1 MSVQL
6 AARSSLIALVT
17 VVIPAVWVW
26 ADPPAANDAIR
37 VTIVAITASDKHNNV
52 DPRLKSLAHEVR
64 KQHDQALTG
73 YKLGETVSKPVA
85 VGQKENFKLVDEQS
99 ADITVLQ
106 KDDTSQRIRLAVKAP
121 LVGEIT
127 YSTCYDKFFPII
139 TRYRTNANQE
149 RLIVA
154 IMVRQAGKDAKEV
167 KEPKTR

>member
-1 MSVQL
+1 MTVQL
-6 AARSSLIALVT
+6 AARSSLIALVA
-17 VVIPAVWVW
+17 VAIPAVWVW

-37 VTIVAITASDKHNNV
+37 VTIVAITASDKHSTV
-52 DPRLKSLAHEVR
+52 DHRLQNLAHEVR

-85 VGQKENFKLVDEQS
+85 VGQKENFKLVDDAS

-106 KDDTSQRIRLAVKAP
+106 KDDSNQRIRLAVKAP

-139 TRYRTNANQE
+139 TRYKTRTDQE

-154 IMVRQAGKDAKEV
+154 IMVRQSGKDGKDV

>member
-1 MSVQL
+1 MSAQL
-6 AARSSLIALVT
+6 AARSSLVALMA

-26 ADPPAANDAIR
+26 ADPPAAGDGIR
-37 VTIVAITASDKHNNV
+37 VTIVAITASNKHDKV
-52 DPRLKSLAHEVR
+52 DPRLKSLASEVR
-64 KQHDQALTG
+64 KQHDPALTG

-85 VGQKENFKLVDEQS
+85 VGQKENFKLVDDAS

-106 KDDTSQRIRLAVKAP
+106 KDDSNQRIRLAVKAP

-139 TRYRTNANQE
+139 TRYETRTDRE

-154 IMVRQAGKDAKEV
+154 IMVRQAGKDDG

>member
-1 MSVQL
+1 MSAHF
-6 AARSSLIALVT
+6 AARSSLIALVG

-26 ADPPAANDAIR
+26 ADPPAAGDGIR
-37 VTIVAITASDKHNNV
+37 VTIVAITASDKHRDV
-52 DPRLKSLAHEVR
+52 DPKLKQLAREVQ
-64 KQHDQALTG
+64 KQHDPALTG

-85 VGQKENFKLVDEQS
+85 VGQKENFKLVDDAS

-106 KDDTSQRIRLAVKAP
+106 KDDSNQRIRLAVKAP

-139 TRYRTNANQE
+139 TRYTTRADRE

-154 IMVRQAGKDAKEV
+154 IMVRQTAKDGKDAKE
-167 KEPKTR
+167 PKTR

>member
-1 MSVQL
+1 MSAQL
-6 AARSSLIALVT
+6 AARSSLIALVA

-37 VTIVAITASDKHNNV
+37 VTIVAITASDKHNTV
-52 DPRLKSLAHEVR
+52 DPRLKNLAHEVR

-85 VGQKENFKLVDEQS
+85 VGQKENFKLVDDAS

-106 KDDTSQRIRLAVKAP
+106 KDDTNNRIRLAVKAP

-139 TRYRTNANQE
+139 TRYQTRSDRE

-154 IMVRQAGKDAKEV
+154 IMVRQAKDGKEV

>member
-1 MSVQL
+1 MRAQF
-6 AARSSLIALVT
+6 AARSSLIAFVA
-17 VVIPAVWVW
+17 VVISGVWVW

-37 VTIVAITASDKHNNV
+37 VTIVAITASDKHSNV
-52 DPRLKSLAHEVR
+52 DPRLKNLAREVR

-73 YKLGETVSKPVA
+73 YKLGETVSKPVG

-106 KDDTSQRIRLAVKAP
+106 KDDTNQRIRLAVKAP

-127 YSTCYDKFFPII
+127 YSTCYDKFFPIL
-139 TRYRTNANQE
+139 TRYTTRTDRE

-154 IMVRQAGKDAKEV
+154 IMVRQPGKEAKDV
-167 KEPKTR
+167 K

>member
-1 MSVQL
+1 MTVQL
-6 AARSSLIALVT
+6 AARSSLIALVA
-17 VVIPAVWVW
+17 VAIPAVWVW

-52 DPRLKSLAHEVR
+52 DPRLKNLAHEVR

-85 VGQKENFKLVDEQS
+85 VGQKENFKLVDDQS
-99 ADITVLQ
+99 ADITLLQ
-106 KDDTSQRIRLAVKAP
+106 KDDTNQRIRLAVKAP

-139 TRYRTNANQE
+139 TRYKTLTDRE

-154 IMVRQAGKDAKEV
+154 IMVRQSGKDGKDM

>member
-1 MSVQL
+1 MSAQL
-6 AARSSLIALVT
+6 AARGSLLALVA

-37 VTIVAITASDKHNNV
+37 VTIVAITASDKHTNI
-52 DPRLKSLAHEVR
+52 DPRLKNLAREVR

-85 VGQKENFKLVDEQS
+85 VGQKENFKLVDDAS

-106 KDDTSQRIRLAVKAP
+106 KDDTNQRIRLAVKLP
-121 LVGEIT
+121 FVGEIT
-127 YSTCYDKFFPII
+127 YSTCYEKFFPII
-139 TRYRTNANQE
+139 TRYTTRTNQE

-154 IMVRQAGKDAKEV
+154 IMVRQSGKDGKDAKE
-167 KEPKTR
+167 PKTR